1 MRAMA
6 DDEGQS
12 PRTKEWVARR
22 DAADRAVEHVRR
34 DVAREESLNRHDA
47 EERVQESPILFMVGV
62 VCAGLIIIGG
72 LWWFI
77 TAVQCDP
84 LISDRAFSTACR

>member
-1 MRAMA
+1 MA

-12 PRTKEWVARR
+12 PQAREWVERR
-22 DAADRAVEHVRR
+22 QAADQAILDVRR
-34 DVAREESLNRHDA
+34 RTSRDESLRREDA
-47 EERVQESPILFMVGV
+47 ENRVNENPILFIVGV
-62 VCAGLIIIGG
+62 ICAGVVIVGG

-77 TAVQCDP
+77 SAVECDP

>member
-1 MRAMA
+1 MA

-12 PRTKEWVARR
+12 TQAREWVERR
-22 DAADRAVEHVRR
+22 QAADQAILDVRR
-34 DVAREESLNRHDA
+34 RTSRDESLRREDA
-47 EERVQESPILFMVGV
+47 ENRVNENPILFIVGV
-62 VCAGLIIIGG
+62 ICAGVVIVGG

-77 TAVQCDP
+77 SAVECDP

>member
-1 MRAMA
+1 MA

-12 PRTKEWVARR
+12 PRTKEWIARR
-22 DAADRAVEHVRR
+22 DAADRAIENVRR
-34 DVAREESLNRHDA
+34 RTEAEDVVNRHAA
-47 EERVQESPILFMVGV
+47 EDRVNESPILFIVGV
-62 VCAGLIIIGG
+62 ICAGIVIVGG

-84 LISDRAFSTACR
+84 MISDRAFSMACK